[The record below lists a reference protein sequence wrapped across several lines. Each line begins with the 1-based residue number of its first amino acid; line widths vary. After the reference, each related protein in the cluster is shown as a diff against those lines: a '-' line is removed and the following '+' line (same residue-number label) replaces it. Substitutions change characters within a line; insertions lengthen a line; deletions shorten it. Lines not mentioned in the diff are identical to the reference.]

1 MSEYSLIVF
10 AQENMQDLPNSE
22 KIFRVE
28 EDEKLTYI
36 TITKRDSGTRD
47 R

>member
-1 MSEYSLIVF
+1 
-10 AQENMQDLPNSE
+10 MQDLPNSE
-22 KIFRVE
+22 KIFRTE
-28 EDEKLTYI
+28 EDEKLIDI